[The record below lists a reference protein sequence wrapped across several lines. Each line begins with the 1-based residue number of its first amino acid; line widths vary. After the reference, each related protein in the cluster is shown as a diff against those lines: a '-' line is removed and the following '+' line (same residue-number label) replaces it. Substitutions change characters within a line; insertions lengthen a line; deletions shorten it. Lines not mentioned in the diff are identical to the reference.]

1 MAKIPVSILS
11 GFLGSGKT
19 TLLAQILQDNAYKNS
34 AIIINEMGEVG
45 LDDRILA
52 SQISFVAENMVLLK
66 SGCVCCNKREDLIKQ
81 LKEILEDFEAKGK
94 QLDQVIVETTGLAN
108 LTPILFSIR
117 SDVFLESHF
126 EVGTII
132 SCIDALNAKLHLQEE
147 ICKNQIAFSDIAILT
162 KLDISTNDTKDIT
175 NALLSINPYLKIY
188 PKDTLPSNV
197 FQRTQH
203 IKTPKITDNYG
214 VDSTKNSIDNI
225 SSFVLGL
232 ENSIEWNA
240 FGVWL
245 SFLLYKYGEQILRI
259 KGLID
264 IGEEYLVSIDG
275 AMHILHTPRHIP
287 KNMPSTQ
294 DKSDAFIVFITKGLQ
309 KQHIIESFYAFCK

>member
-214 VDSTKNSIDNI
+214 VDSTKNSI
-225 SSFVLGL
+225 
-232 ENSIEWNA
+232 EWNA
-240 FGVWL
+240 FGVSL